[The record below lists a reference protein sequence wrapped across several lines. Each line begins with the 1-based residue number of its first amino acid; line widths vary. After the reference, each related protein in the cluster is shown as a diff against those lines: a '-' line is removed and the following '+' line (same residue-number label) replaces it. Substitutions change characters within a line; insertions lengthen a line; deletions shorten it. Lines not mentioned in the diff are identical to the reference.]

1 VVYPLGDHGIFVST
15 AETTGALS
23 ETDAALVELFAAVV
37 TAALDQLASRAD
49 LRAERNLLTN
59 IFEQIPV
66 HLFVKDTEG
75 RHLRVSTH
83 LFEDTDVDIDTL
95 DVETF
100 SPAAVQGKTD
110 VDLYGDTERYRQSYA
125 DDLRVVETGESRLEV
140 EQYDTLF
147 DEWFLTS
154 KVPWYDD
161 DGTCQGIMG
170 VATEITTQKEYE
182 RQLERQNDRL
192 DNFASM
198 VSHDLRNP
206 LNVVQGRLELA
217 LADGDEAHLEPALR
231 AATRM
236 GELIDDMLWLAK
248 HGQDLDSVESVEI
261 DTLASEAWALV
272 DTADARLSVETDATV
287 RADRSRLSQ
296 VFENLFRNAVEHGG
310 EDVSVTVGATAD
322 GLYVAD
328 DGPGIPSGDLATA
341 TEIGYSG
348 QPNGTGLGLA
358 IVDDVAVAHD
368 WTLELGE
375 SETGGLR
382 VEMGD
387 VTFLDA
393 ARPEASTHSSE
404 S

>member
-1 VVYPLGDHGIFVST
+1 M
-15 AETTGALS
+15 
-23 ETDAALVELFAAVV
+23 VELFAAVV
-37 TAALDQLASRAD
+37 TAALDQLESRAD
-49 LRAERNLLTN
+49 LRAERTLLSN

-66 HLFVKDTEG
+66 HLFVKDTEA

-83 LFEDTDVDIDTL
+83 LFEEADVDIDAL
-95 DVETF
+95 DVDDF
-100 SPAAVQGKTD
+100 SPSAVQGKTD
-110 VDLYGDTERYRQSYA
+110 IDLYGDAERYRQSYA
-125 DDLRVVETGESRLEV
+125 DDLRVIETGEPLLDV
-140 EQYDTLF
+140 ERYDTIF
-147 DEWFLTS
+147 QEWFLTS

-161 DGTCQGIMG
+161 DGTCKGIMG

-217 LADGDEAHLEPALR
+217 LADEDTTHLDPALR

-248 HGQDLDSVESVEI
+248 QGQDLDSVEPVDI
-261 DTLASEAWALV
+261 DTLATEAWALV
-272 DTADARLSVETDATV
+272 DTVDARLTVETDATIE
-287 RADRSRLSQ
+287 ADRSRLAQ

-310 EDVSVTVGATAD
+310 EDVSVTVGRTGS

-328 DGPGIPSGDLATA
+328 DGPGLSEAELATA

-348 QPNGTGLGLA
+348 RPDGTGLGLA
-358 IVDDVAVAHD
+358 IVDDVAAAHG
-368 WTLELGE
+368 WTLELDD
-375 SETGGLR
+375 SEAGGLR
-382 VEMGD
+382 VEFDG
-387 VTFLDA
+387 VTFVGES
-393 ARPEASTHSSE
+393 RTETSTSS
-404 S
+404 SRS